1 MQKALENVDW
11 STLRLCKPAILI
23 QKGRDEMNNPRQYER
38 APLPSKLMTV
48 PSLPKQKE
56 NKAHIRS
63 FSPEPAPF
71 LPSFTPPPPLET
83 TTAIVPFSQAAE
95 SPIATVV
102 EETTAKKSGF
112 SIGDIK
118 QVIDRMGGIEGI
130 VETMGKVQK
139 VMNSVSQ
146 IAPVA
151 KLLMGTLLPGK
162 KKDGEDGDEDDH
174 WTKNPRRRRRKRTT
188 GKGKSP
194 IPSKQRRRASKT
206 RRR

>member
-1 MQKALENVDW
+1 
-11 STLRLCKPAILI
+11 
-23 QKGRDEMNNPRQYER
+23 MNNPRHHER
-38 APLPSKLMTV
+38 APLPSQLMNV
-48 PSLPKQKE
+48 PTLPQQKG

-63 FSPEPAPF
+63 LSPESSSFSP
-71 LPSFTPPPPLET
+71 SFAPPPPLE

-95 SPIATVV
+95 SPIATLV
-102 EETTAKKSGF
+102 EDTTAKKSGF

-118 QVIDRMGGIEGI
+118 QVIDRMGGIDGI
-130 VETMGKVQK
+130 VETVGKVQK

-151 KLLMGTLLPGK
+151 KLLMGSLLPGK

-174 WTKNPRRRRRKRTT
+174 WTKNPRKRRRKRTT

-194 IPSKQRRRASKT
+194 IPSKQRRRTPKT

>member
-1 MQKALENVDW
+1 
-11 STLRLCKPAILI
+11 
-23 QKGRDEMNNPRQYER
+23 MNNPRHHER
-38 APLPSKLMTV
+38 APLPSQLMNV
-48 PSLPKQKE
+48 PTLPTRQGD
-56 NKAHIRS
+56 KAHIRS
-63 FSPEPAPF
+63 FSPDPTSYS
-71 LPSFTPPPPLET
+71 PSFAPPSPIE

-95 SPIATVV
+95 SPITTVV
-102 EETTAKKSGF
+102 TEATEAKKSGF

-118 QVIDRMGGIEGI
+118 QVIDRMGGIDGI

-162 KKDGEDGDEDDH
+162 KKDEEEEEEIEY
-174 WTKNPRRRRRKRTT
+174 TPKRRRRRRRTT
-188 GKGKSP
+188 GNNRT
-194 IPSKQRRRASKT
+194 PSFGKQRQRTNRPT